1 MVEKPTYKTLRHAGR
16 LHATGVVYT
25 FVNGAPAICVANAS
39 SVHRGILNTCLSE
52 SLHFVM

>member
-1 MVEKPTYKTLRHAGR
+1 MVEKPTYKTLRHVGG
-16 LHATGVVYT
+16 LHATRVVYA
-25 FVNGAPAICVANAS
+25 FVNGARAICVANAS